1 MNLKQKIGI
10 FAEKAMFRDEPIPD
24 FFPPNAGWKKFEIAG
39 AHVPPHSEA
48 AHTFFFGAPG
58 TGKSVGIFERLD
70 QIREYKQPAIV
81 YDKSGEFTEKYYRP
95 GRDILLSP
103 FDIRSP
109 AWSLFKEL
117 RLSFDV
123 TNIAEALIEQ
133 PNNGEKF
140 WSANARILFADLIR
154 QLDAAGLQTNE
165 DLNYYAN
172 KLELKELYE
181 FMAGTHGGTLVDPR
195 SEKTAIGIR
204 AELGSCMAAWPF
216 LKDSDDAFSLREFIT
231 DCDAPD
237 TDKSDRW
244 VFITSR
250 GDAHSLMKPLISLW
264 LEIVCSGILSL
275 TPRPDRRIHLVIDE
289 IASLQKL
296 PSLQNLMAEGRKYG
310 VAVVIGLQLFSQ
322 LKNVYGND
330 LAEAMLGVSKSWV
343 VLQTTE
349 PTTAKLLSEGLGGD
363 AEIKEKKENRT
374 MSAADERDSVSLST
388 EKKVSKVVLF
398 GEILSFPTLT
408 GVLKV
413 PDMPLLRIRL
423 KPKSRKSIAN
433 GYELR
438 PDIAWAHAK
447 TASQKAEQVKE
458 ILRQMPPDM
467 KASESDK
474 AQADLVREFLK
485 VLDDPM
491 PNDSPPS
498 PYGAQSDE
506 SDLI

>member
-1 MNLKQKIGI
+1 MNLKQKIGA
-10 FAEKAMFRDEPIPD
+10 FAEKAMFREEPIPD
-24 FFPPNAGWKKFEIAG
+24 FFPPNVGWKKFEIAG
-39 AHVPPHSEA
+39 AHIPPHSEA
-48 AHTFFFGAPG
+48 AHTFYMGAPG

-70 QIREYKQPAIV
+70 QIREYRQPAIV
-81 YDKSGEFTEKYYRP
+81 YDKSGEFTEKYYRE
-95 GRDILLSP
+95 GIDILLSP
-103 FDIRSP
+103 FDVRSP

-140 WSANARILFADLIR
+140 WSANARILFADLVR
-154 QLDAAGLQTNE
+154 QLDAAGLQSNE
-165 DLNYYAN
+165 DLNHYAN
-172 KLELKELYE
+172 KLELKELHE

-216 LKDSDDAFSLREFIT
+216 LKDSDDAFSLREFVT

-310 VAVVIGLQLFSQ
+310 VAVDIGLQLFSQ

-349 PTTAKLLSEGLGGD
+349 PSTAKLLSEGLGD
-363 AEIKEKKENRT
+363 REEKEKKENRT

-388 EKKVSKVVLF
+388 EKKVSKVVLP

-458 ILRQMPPDM
+458 ILRQT
-467 KASESDK
+467 DK
-474 AQADLVREFLK
+474 TQADLVREFLK

-491 PNDSPPS
+491 PNDSP
-498 PYGAQSDE
+498 YGAQSDE
-506 SDLI
+506 SDLV

>member
-1 MNLKQKIGI
+1 MNLKQKIGL
-10 FAEKAMFRDEPIPD
+10 FAEKAMFRDEPIVD
-24 FFPPNAGWKKFEIAG
+24 HSPPSAGWKKFEIAG
-39 AHVPPHSEA
+39 AHIPPHSEA
-48 AHTFFFGAPG
+48 AHTFYMGAPG

-70 QIREYKQPAIV
+70 QIRALAQPAIV
-81 YDKSGEFTEKYYRP
+81 YDKKGEFTQKYYRP

-103 FDIRSP
+103 FDMRSP

-117 RLSFDV
+117 RMKFDME
-123 TNIAEALIEQ
+123 NIAEALIEQ
-133 PNNGEKF
+133 PNGGEKF
-140 WSANARILFADLIR
+140 WSSNARILFSGIVKK
-154 QLDAAGLQTNE
+154 LDEAGLNSNV
-165 DLNYYAN
+165 DLNHYAN
-172 KLELKELYE
+172 KMPLAELYE
-181 FMAGTHGGTLVDPR
+181 FLAGTHAGTLMDPK

-204 AELGSCMAAWPF
+204 AELGSCMAAWPY
-216 LKDSDDAFSLREFIT
+216 LIDTDNDDDAFSLRQFIL
-231 DCDAPD
+231 DCDDPNVGN
-237 TDKSDRW
+237 DRW

-275 TPRPDRRIHLVIDE
+275 STRPDRRIHLIIDE

-296 PSLQNLMAEGRKYG
+296 PSLQNLMAEGRGYG
-310 VAVVIGLQLFSQ
+310 VAVVIGLQIFSQ

-330 LAEAMLGVSKSWV
+330 LAESLLGVSKSWV

-349 PTTAKLLSEGLGGD
+349 PTTAKLLSEGLGD

-374 MSAADERDSVSLST
+374 MSASDERDSVSLST
-388 EKKVSKVVLF
+388 EKKVVKVVLP

-423 KPKSRKSIAN
+423 KPKSRKSVAAD
-433 GYELR
+433 YELR
-438 PDIAWAHAK
+438 PEIAWVHVK
-447 TASQKAEQVKE
+447 SASQKAEHVKE

-485 VLDDPM
+485 VLDDPS
-491 PNDSPPS
+491 PNDS